1 MNAAKI
7 EDILGDPAGLS
18 AAESAKL
25 LRLARGLVRAAE
37 VFEDA
42 GAAIDWLKSR
52 NQALGGATPLS
63 LLDTDAG
70 AEDVMDLLGRIEHGV
85 HS

>member
-1 MNAAKI
+1 V
-7 EDILGDPAGLS
+7 AGH
-18 AAESAKL
+18 
-25 LRLARGLVRAAE
+25 RCRA
-37 VFEDA
+37 A
-42 GAAIDWLKSR
+42 GAAIDWLRSR